1 MQNDISTFQL
11 SNGLKV
17 LLKEIHTTPIISQW
31 VWYRVGSRNEKPGIQ
46 GISHWVEHLQFKG
59 TKKYPGEELDQTISR
74 VGGMWNAMTH
84 LDWTTYYETLP
95 AGEIDLALALEADR
109 MQNSIFDEE
118 EINAERT
125 VVISELEGNEN
136 EPLFHLNSAIQAEAF
151 HVHPYDHDVIGTL
164 KDLQTMTRDQLFAYY
179 RNHYQPANAIL
190 SIAGDFD
197 TTTLT
202 RKIEQYFSTIPAQP
216 GVLDEIPQE
225 PAQKQEKR
233 LEIKGPGD
241 ALYVQVAYRAP
252 RADSHEFFTLSVLDS
267 LLAGPSPLVMFGSG
281 SISNRTSRLYQAL
294 VEKDIAVS
302 VNGDVQATIDPFLH
316 TFILTLNPN
325 ANPQKAL
332 HVFDEELKKIQQ
344 EEIPS
349 QEIERAIQQAEAMFA
364 YGSEN
369 ITNQAFWMGYSSIFA
384 DYNWYENYIQSLRSI
399 TISDI
404 QTLAQDHFATQ
415 NRTVGIY
422 FPTQEEGQNAAK

>member
-31 VWYRVGSRNEKPGIQ
+31 IWYRVGSRNEKPGIQ

-59 TKKYPGEELDQTISR
+59 TEKYPSEELDQTISR

-95 AGEIDLALALEADR
+95 AGEIDLALDLEADR

-151 HVHPYDHDVIGTL
+151 QVHPYDHDVIGTL
-164 KDLQTMTRDQLFAYY
+164 EDLQKMTRDQLFTYY
-179 RNHYQPANAIL
+179 RSHYQPANAIL
-190 SIAGDFD
+190 SITGDFD
-197 TTTLT
+197 TTELT
-202 RKIEQYFSTIPAQP
+202 KKIEQHFSRILAQP
-216 GVLDEIPQE
+216 SAEDKIPQE
-225 PAQKQEKR
+225 PPQKQEKS
-233 LEIKGPGD
+233 LELKGPGD
-241 ALYVQVAYRAP
+241 ALYIQIAYRAP
-252 RADSHEFFTLSVLDS
+252 RADNREFFTVSVLGS
-267 LLAGPSPLVMFGSG
+267 LLAGPSPLVMFGGG

-294 VEKDIAVS
+294 VEKDIVVS
-302 VNGDVQATIDPFLH
+302 VNGDVQATVDPFLH
-316 TFILTLNPN
+316 TFILTLDPN
-325 ANPQKAL
+325 ADPQKAL
-332 HVFDEELKKIQQ
+332 QAFDDEIKKIQQ
-344 EEIPS
+344 EKTPA

-369 ITNQAFWMGYSSIFA
+369 ITNQAFWMGYSNIFA
-384 DYNWYENYIQSLRSI
+384 DYNWYGNYLQSLRAVTS
-399 TISDI
+399 SDI
-404 QTLAQDHFATQ
+404 QTLAQEHFATQ

-422 FPTQEEGQNAAK
+422 FPTQEESQNAAK